1 VDEMDGECSA
11 NRGGE
16 KRTKYSL
23 ETVKG
28 RDHRKELGI
37 YGEKIENGC

>member
-1 VDEMDGECSA
+1 MDGECSA
-11 NRGGE
+11 NRGDE

-23 ETVKG
+23 EAVMG

-37 YGEKIENGC
+37 YGGIIENVC